1 MSENFHCPNTCV
13 MQRIL
18 FDINDDLSPCRQR
31 IHNIRFQ
38 GLSQASVHAWRQR
51 LTSYVSEPIHPL
63 VMKYLVDEQSTLD
76 AIQLRMLR
84 PYFPVV
90 ELRDRAASMRVK
102 LCWRLAASVAI
113 LYRELDRGFLC
124 PAVFLDALPVEE
136 LDPAHFSYDKEIG
149 LFRILLH
156 PRVALQPPEDSI
168 CVSSLATG
176 PCSSPEVLQG
186 FPGNTQSV
194 MWTLGC
200 LLYMLCCGHYPFGE
214 SRAQVLPTILST
226 FGPSASIKRASALIA
241 KVPPVI
247 RPLLQRLL
255 VYKPSERLTPAELLA
270 LPEVHELLSKLS
282 HVNRTLPHPVV
293 ISSLF
298 HPPLDAPQPLVVP
311 YWLQKSLNGR
321 SDGLSSVTENSLES
335 VLLDLPD
342 YLPIAQCG
350 SNGVY
355 EGFVLKNRTT
365 GGHVFCKVYRVGDD
379 SATQRVIA
387 GYFAEIA
394 SVSHPYIVPL
404 AFAKIS
410 PLNTYAYEAVE
421 SDPLY
426 RFDEVMESLDGR
438 GLCEQKAWSLLGSIT
453 DVLCKLQARPDAPIY
468 HHAIRP
474 QTIYLTQEGA
484 LRLLDTGSARRL
496 IKRLAQM
503 PKYERLT
510 VDETPD
516 PFTAPEL
523 CTDGIQTWV
532 GGSRAD
538 LWELAQTICYFCL
551 GDTIACSTPADAQML
566 LRGRFLGPLYSDELH
581 SVLAGMLQPD
591 PVVRTAL
598 SELAAHPC
606 IQRRLRPD
614 LVYDTLYRS
623 PLQNAIFSCDEAL
636 VLQRMLEDAGHRDA
650 QGCTALFLAAQHGM
664 HQILDLLVGAEADI
678 TDSKGRTALMAAAA
692 NNHVSCI
699 DRLLPFQR
707 GRQDANG
714 DTALIYAARFQAT
727 EALSVLR
734 TEARLQNGRG
744 ETALMVAAASD
755 YAEGV
760 EILLLYE
767 ARTQTKDGWTALMYA
782 AVAGAASAVHKL
794 STVEARLR
802 NIHGRTALIEAVLC
816 GQETSVHALAS
827 LEHGAVDEAGR
838 CALMYAANRGCRQAL
853 EMLRPLEGGIT
864 DPSGQ
869 GYQCYEKADCLL

>member
-1 MSENFHCPNTCV
+1 

-18 FDINDDLSPCRQR
+18 FDINDNLSPYRQR

-156 PRVALQPPEDSI
+156 HRVALQPPENSI

-214 SRAQVLPTILST
+214 SQAQVLPTILST

-282 HVNRTLPHPVV
+282 HINRTLPHPVV
-293 ISSLF
+293 IASLF

-342 YLPIAQCG
+342 YLPIAQSG

-355 EGFVLKNRTT
+355 EGFVLKNRTI

-394 SVSHPYIVPL
+394 SVSHP
-404 AFAKIS
+404 
-410 PLNTYAYEAVE
+410 
-421 SDPLY
+421 
-426 RFDEVMESLDGR
+426 G
-438 GLCEQKAWSLLGSIT
+438 
-453 DVLCKLQARPDAPIY
+453 
-468 HHAIRP
+468 
-474 QTIYLTQEGA
+474 
-484 LRLLDTGSARRL
+484 
-496 IKRLAQM
+496 
-503 PKYERLT
+503 
-510 VDETPD
+510 
-516 PFTAPEL
+516 
-523 CTDGIQTWV
+523 
-532 GGSRAD
+532 
-538 LWELAQTICYFCL
+538 
-551 GDTIACSTPADAQML
+551 PADAV
-566 LRGRFLGPLYSDELH
+566 LR
-581 SVLAGMLQPD
+581 A
-591 PVVRTAL
+591 PV
-598 SELAAHPC
+598 AHPGPASGSSRLARPAY
-606 IQRRLRPD
+606 QEGPTRRPHSSIPPRP
-614 LVYDTLYRS
+614 
-623 PLQNAIFSCDEAL
+623 A
-636 VLQRMLEDAGHRDA
+636 AGW
-650 QGCTALFLAAQHGM
+650 
-664 HQILDLLVGAEADI
+664 
-678 TDSKGRTALMAAAA
+678 
-692 NNHVSCI
+692 
-699 DRLLPFQR
+699 R
-707 GRQDANG
+707 GPSEFG
-714 DTALIYAARFQAT
+714 G
-727 EALSVLR
+727 
-734 TEARLQNGRG
+734 GRG
-744 ETALMVAAASD
+744 AGPRCRRPALYGPQLQGGGCPGRHFGGNQLPGGSMSLSPPCPAPTSDLRVSTAAGLHQAF
-755 YAEGV
+755 
-760 EILLLYE
+760 
-767 ARTQTKDGWTALMYA
+767 ARPHPRRA
-782 AVAGAASAVHKL
+782 
-794 STVEARLR
+794 
-802 NIHGRTALIEAVLC
+802 
-816 GQETSVHALAS
+816 
-827 LEHGAVDEAGR
+827 
-838 CALMYAANRGCRQAL
+838 
-853 EMLRPLEGGIT
+853 
-864 DPSGQ
+864 
-869 GYQCYEKADCLL
+869 